1 MEQLSYVRLGCV
13 RQRLL
18 RLRLPSELP
27 QKGIRGLVVFV
38 MTLLFSLLVHSILGW
53 QLSWRKSQKSISS
66 FGH

>member
-18 RLRLPSELP
+18 RQGLLFELP

-53 QLSWRKSQKSISS
+53 QLSWRKSQKSIPS
-66 FGH
+66 FGN